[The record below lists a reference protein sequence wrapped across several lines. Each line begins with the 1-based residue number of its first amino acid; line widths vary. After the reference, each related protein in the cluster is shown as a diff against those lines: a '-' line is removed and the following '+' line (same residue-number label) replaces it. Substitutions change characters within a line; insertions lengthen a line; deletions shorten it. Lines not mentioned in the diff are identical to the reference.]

1 MYAVSTALRNAIDA
15 GNPQRILLDFGGTS
29 VFSNEEIA
37 ITDGVNFTEMF
48 TTGDDLTIGCC
59 PSTELSFSLLNDTGM
74 FNDFQF
80 GQFAAYLGARIDSG
94 TPTEMTKTF
103 TEDGAT
109 KTYAFAP
116 LGTFVADRPDIVKK
130 KKLAIVANDRMT
142 LFDVP
147 MPDKTALNITYP
159 ITLGNLLSAM
169 CTYLSVTLKSSTFTN
184 STMSVAS
191 EPKQFGNATMREVLG
206 WIAEAA
212 CAIARFDRNG
222 QLEIRWYSTVN
233 KTFAETSYS
242 EFTPA
247 WFATDAIT
255 GTHIR
260 NGNSNATL
268 DLGTDTNVYIIQ
280 DNPFLRQDD
289 SNTRSRGVL
298 RDGNPTPEQNI
309 NTLLTA
315 APQYHPYSA
324 SLFTDWTLEA
334 GDVVTVT
341 SDSESYTAPI
351 HNLNMT
357 WYGKPKVDISAEGNP
372 KRETQDADAR
382 RDYDT
387 ENTAY
392 NNSRLIFE
400 AEEQIVLKVS
410 KGNVA
415 TQLSVECGNV
425 SVSGGNLTVS
435 GYITSAELE
444 TAIASIQELN
454 LSELIANEAGI
465 TTLTTTTLKVLGTT
479 SLGSVTVNG
488 TDLESNAVGSVG
500 PASVD
505 SNTGGVSIQWNY
517 LNGNPGTPVTFNI
530 ASTVYFQQAVAAAAA
545 AVTVSGSWATNMF
558 TATASNG
565 EGAVGSFTVGDITS
579 TTVNP
584 NDGHYLT
591 GTVPVT
597 LVGGGSTSYTP
608 TVNIDAT
615 PAYNA
620 GAASVTQR
628 IATSA
633 GTITLGSSDTGS
645 SVSKT
650 TTVTYDDS
658 ETTADVPVTI
668 DASSVYSAGQN
679 SIQMKKTWGSSGTA
693 TIARVTS
700 GGTVNNIQIT
710 VTATAGITYNSTA
723 HTYTASAQ
731 ASADSAVR
739 ASDSTNSGTEA
750 YNAGWAA
757 AKAKISRSND
767 YIQGPPS
774 TVDGAAVNLYKA
786 SAWCNKG
793 STVYYASNGQINAPN
808 GRYVPEGGITW
819 GINWTA
825 Y

>member
-1 MYAVSTALRNAIDA
+1 MYAVSTALRSAIDA
-15 GNPQRILLDFGGTS
+15 GSPQRILLDFGGTS

-59 PSTELSFSLLNDTGM
+59 PSAELSFSLLNDTGM

-80 GQFAAYLGARIDSG
+80 GQFTAYLGARIDSG

-103 TEDGAT
+103 TENGVT

-142 LFDVP
+142 LFDTP

-233 KTFAETSYS
+233 KTFAESSYS

-357 WYGKPKVDISAEGNP
+357 WYGKPKIDISAEGNP

-400 AEEQIVLKVS
+400 ANEQIVLKVS
-410 KGNVA
+410 KGDVS

-425 SVSGGNLTVS
+425 SITGGNLVVS
-435 GYITSAELE
+435 GYIKASELAADIAAINQVSMKSFDAPTGRVNTLDIALITGTEVSVQEVNYNEGSVGDLTVTSSL
-444 TAIASIQELN
+444 TVGGKNITPSGLVASI
-454 LSELIANEAGI
+454 
-465 TTLTTTTLKVLGTT
+465 
-479 SLGSVTVNG
+479 
-488 TDLESNAVGSVG
+488 G

-505 SNTGGVSIQWNY
+505 SNTGGVSIPWSY
-517 LNGNPGTPVTFNI
+517 LNGGQGTPVTFNI

-545 AVTVSGSWATNMF
+545 GVTVSGSWATNMF

-565 EGAVGSFTVGDITS
+565 QGAVGSFSVGDITS
-579 TTVNP
+579 TSVNP
-584 NDGHYLT
+584 NDGRYLT

-597 LVGGGSTSYTP
+597 LVGGGSSSYTP
-608 TVNIDAT
+608 TVNINAT
-615 PAYNA
+615 PSYNA
-620 GAASVTQR
+620 GRAV
-628 IATSA
+628 I
-633 GTITLGSSDTGS
+633 GITGS
-645 SVSKT
+645 W
-650 TTVTYDDS
+650 DG
-658 ETTADVPVTI
+658 A
-668 DASSVYSAGQN
+668 
-679 SIQMKKTWGSSGTA
+679 
-693 TIARVTS
+693 
-700 GGTVNNIQIT
+700 
-710 VTATAGITYNSTA
+710 
-723 HTYTASAQ
+723 TYTATTVGK
-731 ASADSAVR
+731 D
-739 ASDSTNSGTEA
+739 TE
-750 YNAGWAA
+750 
-757 AKAKISRSND
+757 
-767 YIQGPPS
+767 S
-774 TVDGAAVNLYKA
+774 TVDTTLIAHD
-786 SAWCNKG
+786 
-793 STVYYASNGQINAPN
+793 VYQATN
-808 GRYVPEGGITW
+808 GRYIYPRGNEVTVSNYVSKAVDACGTSHRVPTGLDGPHTIVDEDGYVWRNMYRCSSWMDLYEKKTLNYFDTDGTESTYYRGATRVYVYDRGSKETYYSIPS
-819 GINWTA
+819 
-825 Y
+825 

>member
-59 PSTELSFSLLNDTGM
+59 PSAELSFSLLNDTGM
-74 FNDFQF
+74 FDDFQF
-80 GQFAAYLGARIDSG
+80 GQFTAYLGARIDSG

-103 TEDGAT
+103 TEDGTT

-142 LFDVP
+142 LFDTP

-169 CTYLSVTLKSSTFTN
+169 CTYLSVTPKSSTFTN

-233 KTFAETSYS
+233 KTFAESSYS

-289 SNTRSRGVL
+289 SNTRSRSAL

-309 NTLLTA
+309 NTILTA

-351 HNLNMT
+351 HNLNMA

-372 KRETQDADAR
+372 KRETQDADDR

-392 NNSRLIFE
+392 NNSRLILE

-410 KGNVA
+410 KGDVS

-425 SVSGGNLTVS
+425 SITGGNLVVS
-435 GYITSAELE
+435 GYIKASELA
-444 TAIASIQELN
+444 TDIANISYLN
-454 LSELIANEAGI
+454 LQSGYLQTFDFGSLDGNSVSAATGTIDTFNSDDI
-465 TTLTTTTLKVLGTT
+465 TAAALTVDGTSITPSNLVT
-479 SLGSVTVNG
+479 SI
-488 TDLESNAVGSVG
+488 G
-500 PASVD
+500 PATVD
-505 SNTGGVSIQWNY
+505 SNTGGVSIPWSY
-517 LNGNPGTPVTFNI
+517 LGGGSGTPVTFNI

-545 AVTVSGSWATNMF
+545 GVTVSGSWATNMF
-558 TATASNG
+558 TASASNG
-565 EGAVGSFTVGDITS
+565 QGAVGSFTVGDITS
-579 TTVNP
+579 TSVNP
-584 NDGHYLT
+584 NDGRYLT

-608 TVNIDAT
+608 TVNINAT

-620 GAASVTQR
+620 GVT
-628 IATSA
+628 A
-633 GTITLGSSDTGS
+633 GEANKAPSSWWAGSSYFSLRNSATRTFS
-645 SVSKT
+645 T
-650 TTVTYDDS
+650 NITCQR
-658 ETTADVPVTI
+658 AD
-668 DASSVYSAGQN
+668 
-679 SIQMKKTWGSSGTA
+679 GTQV
-693 TIARVTS
+693 RW
-700 GGTVNNIQIT
+700 NYQFT
-710 VTATAGITYNSTA
+710 VTAG
-723 HTYTASAQ
+723 
-731 ASADSAVR
+731 D
-739 ASDSTNSGTEA
+739 
-750 YNAGWAA
+750 
-757 AKAKISRSND
+757 
-767 YIQGPPS
+767 
-774 TVDGAAVNLYKA
+774 
-786 SAWCNKG
+786 
-793 STVYYASNGQINAPN
+793 
-808 GRYVPEGGITW
+808 
-819 GINWTA
+819 
-825 Y
+825 